1 MRRMLL
7 VASMVLIPA
16 LAGAQTNTTGTI
28 LPNTTAQV
36 TPGAGA
42 PTTGQ
47 TATTPGATTA
57 GPAAPP
63 TAPTAPTPSTTAA
76 APRDAAI
83 VVCGEDISTGVTRL
97 VVFSSSTSTGGPT
110 IAPASP
116 CAQALADLFVAGFGV
131 IDVQPFNQQLQY
143 TLVR

>member
-1 MRRMLL
+1 MRRILL
-7 VASMVLIPA
+7 AVSMVLIPA

-36 TPGAGA
+36 TPDTGP

-47 TATTPGATTA
+47 TPTTPGTTTTGQAATTT
-57 GPAAPP
+57 G
-63 TAPTAPTPSTTAA
+63 TTAA

-97 VVFSSSTSTGGPT
+97 VVFSSSTSTGGPSV
-110 IAPASP
+110 APASP

>member
-7 VASMVLIPA
+7 AASMVVIPA
-16 LAGAQTNTTGTI
+16 LAGAQINTTGTI
-28 LPNTTAQV
+28 LPNTTAQA
-36 TPGAGA
+36 TPGVGA

-47 TATTPGATTA
+47 TATTPGATTT
-57 GPAAPP
+57 GP
-63 TAPTAPTPSTTAA
+63 TAPPTAPTPSTTAA

-116 CAQALADLFVAGFGV
+116 CAQALADLFVAGVGV